1 MDSTAQKL
9 FGSEIGST
17 TVTTIASR
25 ARGAAKYGI
34 TDWTDTQAE
43 EVFRALQHQAEQE
56 GMDLESLCLDAKSS
70 VVGTIRRSQGFD
82 RLVRDF
88 VTTHSADS
96 PSGADAPRPLILS
109 LGIGLCNA
117 AHRLKDLDTQWFG
130 VDKEPVLATRAR
142 LIPEDTVHCVA
153 GDLSDPSSWLPT
165 IPGDAPTLIL
175 AEGVFMY
182 LQPEDVSTLLDA
194 LRGHFSSAP
203 VVELAADLYDTNA
216 MKHAK
221 QPFDKEIKERTGAS
235 YTYSAA
241 GPKDL
246 ASQSA
251 GWKAI
256 GSVDVM
262 SPISAGMRAM
272 MPMIKIANHGRYPYC
287 IMRIGV
293 ER

>member
-43 EVFRALQHQAEQE
+43 EVFRALQERAQRE
-56 GMDLESLCLDAKSS
+56 GFDLESLCLTSKSA
-70 VVGTIRRSQGFD
+70 VVGTIRRSQALD
-82 RLVRDF
+82 QLIRDF
-88 VTTHSADS
+88 AAAHPS
-96 PSGADAPRPLILS
+96 PVILS

-117 AHRLKDLDTQWFG
+117 ASRLRDLDARWYG
-130 VDKEPVLATRAR
+130 VDQKAVLDTRAE
-142 LIPEDTVHCVA
+142 LIPEDRVHCIP
-153 GDLSDPSSWLPT
+153 GDLAEPQTWLPH
-165 IPGDAPTLIL
+165 IPADAPTLIL

-262 SPISAGMRAM
+262 SPISAEMRAM